1 MMPVAPPDAPE
12 IPSAGH
18 GEPPAVTRKR
28 TQRSGAISLIGVAIV
43 IVGMIFGYVINRN
56 QDQQITTTES
66 TTSALTSA
74 LNQQNAIIGQV
85 CQLAGGQVNRSA
97 QAAQACSRVA
107 SGQPAVPAPAVV
119 TGAQGLPGTP
129 GLGIDHVEQDGA
141 CYINVVLTNHS
152 TSRFGPFCGAD
163 GATGPTG
170 PTGSSGDVG
179 PTGPSGAPGVDG
191 KDGAPGAT
199 GPQGVGIASI
209 TDSADRCYV
218 TVSLTNSTTQT
229 IGPFCG
235 SPAVEITM
243 TLSNGDVQDCTRS
256 GGDDAHPQYSCATP
270 PPPTTTT
277 TGAPPT

>member
-18 GEPPAVTRKR
+18 GEPSAVTRKR
-28 TQRSGAISLIGVAIV
+28 TQRSGAIGLIGVAIV
-43 IVGMIFGYVINRN
+43 IIGMIFGYVINRN
-56 QDQQITTTES
+56 QDQQITATES
-66 TTSALTSA
+66 NTSALTSA

-85 CQLAGGQVNRSA
+85 CQIAGGQVNRSA

-119 TGAQGLPGTP
+119 TGAQGQPGAP
-129 GLGIDHVEQDGA
+129 GLGIDHVEQDGT
-141 CYINVVLTNHS
+141 CYINVILTNHS

-163 GATGPTG
+163 GAAGATGPTG
-170 PTGSSGDVG
+170 PSGDVG
-179 PTGPSGAPGVDG
+179 PTGASGEPGVDG
-191 KDGAPGAT
+191 KDGQPGTNGAD
-199 GPQGVGIASI
+199 GVGIASL

-218 TVSLTNSTTQT
+218 TVALTNNTTQT

-235 SPAVEITM
+235 SPAVEIIMTM
-243 TLSNGDVQDCTRS
+243 SNGDVQDCPRS
-256 GGDDAHPQYSCATP
+256 GGDDAYPQYSCTL
-270 PPPTTTT
+270 PTTTT